1 MSILKRNSYKQVWDD
16 LSDTYR
22 KAVMNVTGDASEK
35 QLQEF
40 GLLDSK
46 KIIEYTQMGP
56 DDVVLEIGCGVGRLG
71 YCLSDYCKQWIGCD
85 ISQNMISHAKKR
97 LEQKSNV
104 TFIELGDNNLHAIS
118 DNSVDIVYCSV
129 VFMHLEEWDR
139 FSYIEESYRI
149 LRKGGRLYI
158 DNFTIESEDGWRIF
172 KKHQEIPSL
181 DRKPEISKSSNSLE
195 FQTYLRQAG
204 FSDFQTKILNEWL
217 IGYAR
222 K

>member
-1 MSILKRNSYKQVWDD
+1 MYEER
-16 LSDTYR
+16 
-22 KAVMNVTGDASEK
+22 
-35 QLQEF
+35 
-40 GLLDSK
+40 LDSK
-46 KIIEYTQMGP
+46 KIIEYTQMGL

-104 TFIELGDNNLHAIS
+104 TFIELGDNNLHSIS
-118 DNSVDIVYCSV
+118 DSSVDIVYCSV

-139 FSYIEESYRI
+139 FSYVEESYRI
-149 LRKGGRLYI
+149 LREGGRIYI

-204 FSDFQTKILNEWL
+204 FSDFQTKILDEWV